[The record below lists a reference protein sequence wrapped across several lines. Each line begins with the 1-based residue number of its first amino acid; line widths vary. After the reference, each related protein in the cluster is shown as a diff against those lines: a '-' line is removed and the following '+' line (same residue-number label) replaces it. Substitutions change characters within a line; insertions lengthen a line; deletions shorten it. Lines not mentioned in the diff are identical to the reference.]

1 MTAILVFFAILVII
15 PVLQMNFLNMIT
27 IMTFQMQE
35 TLINFLQQMVKNFVF
50 WSKNKKQK
58 LTQNFEIKS
67 I

>member
-1 MTAILVFFAILVII
+1 
-15 PVLQMNFLNMIT
+15 
-27 IMTFQMQE
+27 MQE